1 MSKMDADK
9 AYANAQDLIKKGDYG
24 QAKMMLTIALH
35 KDPENEHLKAALEE
49 VKAKAAAAP
58 AQKSAAPAPMMDL
71 SQAMRRAPSG
81 IGGDRVEAEAAAPAK
96 KKGESKR
103 GVVAGLV
110 VVVLLGA
117 ALAVQTF
124 VFPTTPGEH
133 VKVSAKV
140 GLADYQRVMAVEA
153 DVSTP
158 GTGVLKLSIS
168 RARFFGYPP
177 MENQKKVYEL
187 WTMARRAQ
195 YNEMLIVDAATLEPL
210 AGTEKGQLKLFAT
223 K

>member
-9 AYANAQDLIKKGDYG
+9 AYANAQDLMKRGDYG

-35 KDPENEHLKAALEE
+35 KDPENEQLKAALEDA
-49 VKAKAAAAP
+49 KAKAAAAP
-58 AQKSAAPAPMMDL
+58 AQKSAAPAPMLDL
-71 SQAMRRAPSG
+71 GQALSRAPSG
-81 IGGDRVEAEAAAPAK
+81 MGGARVEEEHAAPAK

-103 GVVAGLV
+103 GIVAGLV
-110 VVVLLGA
+110 IILLLGA

-158 GTGVLKLSIS
+158 GTGTLKLSIT
-168 RARFFGYPP
+168 RARFFSYPP
-177 MENQKKVYEL
+177 AENQKKVYEL

-195 YNEMLIVDAATLEPL
+195 YQEMLIVDAATLEPL

-223 K
+223 R